1 MRLFYIVSLCVIIAS
16 CGAGKATVDDSSS
29 TTNSTEEV
37 VKETEKKIT
46 GAHINIDGTVK
57 DMSAGQEGGGCN
69 FVIEVEIDG
78 KKMVLDP
85 DSLPTK
91 YQKDGAKVVI
101 SFDYS
106 RRVSNCPEAMPVI
119 LSEIEDQ

>member
-1 MRLFYIVSLCVIIAS
+1 MKIFYIASLVCVLSA
-16 CGAGKATVDDSSS
+16 CGSSKSAGDKSTSTDD
-29 TTNSTEEV
+29 TTEL
-37 VKETEKKIT
+37 TEKPEKKHT
-46 GAHINIDGTVK
+46 GAHINIEGLVK
-57 DMSAGQEGGGCN
+57 DKSEGQEGGGCG

-78 KKMVLDP
+78 KKMLLDP

-91 YQKDGAKVVI
+91 YQKDGSKVVI

-106 RRVSNCPEAMPVI
+106 RRVSNCPDAMPVI

>member
-1 MRLFYIVSLCVIIAS
+1 MRLFYIASLLAILAA
-16 CGAGKATVDDSSS
+16 CGTSKEVEDKTTS
-29 TTNSTEEV
+29 TT
-37 VKETEKKIT
+37 ETTTTTDKPEKTHT
-46 GAHINIDGTVK
+46 GAHINIDGVVK
-57 DMSAGQEGGGCN
+57 DKSAGQEGGGCGY
-69 FVIEVEIDG
+69 VIQVEIDG

-91 YQKDGAKVVI
+91 YQKDGARVVI

-106 RRVSNCPEAMPVI
+106 RRVSKCPDAMPVI